1 MDREEIEKQLDDW
14 QQLASDMKSAI
25 TLMMMEI
32 QRQEKEYDVLIRRLK
47 MLRAA
52 HSVNEFRSG
61 LEALINGK
69 V

>member
-1 MDREEIEKQLDDW
+1 MNEEEIVKQLDDW

-25 TLMMMEI
+25 TLMLLEI
-32 QRQEKEYDVLIRRLK
+32 QRQEKEYDVLMQRLK

-52 HSVNEFRSG
+52 HSVNEFRNG